1 MMEPHDPAA
10 PQEANGDVAFTATTP
25 APPRKRRRIAVVAV
39 VFLLV
44 ACLGFLA
51 GGFLRFASA
60 VTQYRENASPS
71 ADAIVVL
78 TGGSE
83 RVKKALTLLDEGRAG
98 RLLIS
103 GVHPETTA
111 KQIVRRTESDLALFA
126 CCIDLDRNANNTL
139 ENASE
144 TAKWV
149 RSNGFSSVIVV
160 TSAYHMPRAL
170 LELRSVMPE
179 TTLVAVA
186 VQGVDLELNSWF
198 RHAGVS
204 LLLVREYMKY
214 MFAWVRIS
222 TMGSPAP

>member
-1 MMEPHDPAA
+1 MDQPDPAA
-10 PQEANGDVAFTATTP
+10 PQDAQGDAALAAAPSSP
-25 APPRKRRRIAVVAV
+25 ARKRRRVALVVAGILAVVC
-39 VFLLV
+39 F
-44 ACLGFLA
+44 GFLA

-60 VTQYRENASPS
+60 VTQYTEAASPS

-83 RVKKALTLLDEGRAG
+83 RVKKALSLLDEGRAG

-103 GVHPETTA
+103 GVHPETTP

-139 ENASE
+139 ENAAE

-186 VQGVDLELNSWF
+186 VQGTDLELNSWF

-204 LLLVREYMKY
+204 LLLLREYMKY

-222 TMGSPAP
+222 AMGSPAP

>member
-1 MMEPHDPAA
+1 MDQNDPDA
-10 PQEANGDVAFTATTP
+10 PQDASGDAAFA
-25 APPRKRRRIAVVAV
+25 AARAASARKRRRIALVATVFVAV
-39 VFLLV
+39 V
-44 ACLGFLA
+44 CLGFLV
-51 GGFLRFASA
+51 GGFLKFANTVTRYTEDTSA
-60 VTQYRENASPS
+60 S

-83 RVKKALTLLDEGRAG
+83 RVKKALMLLDDGRAG

-103 GVHPETTA
+103 GVHPDTTP

-139 ENASE
+139 ENAAE

-149 RSNGFSSVIVV
+149 RSNAFSSVIVV

-170 LELRSVMPE
+170 LELRSVMPD
-179 TTLVAVA
+179 TTLVAVP
-186 VQGVDLELNSWF
+186 VQGVDLELTSWF

-204 LLLVREYMKY
+204 LLLAREYMKY

-222 TMGSPAP
+222 AMGSAAP